1 MVSYDDDKITLK
13 LPRGWES
20 LQHSRP
26 DLLRFRESS
35 GRRMLSVSVMAI
47 DKQEVISPGLHKAV
61 QGIYADRVEAERC
74 DLAAGD
80 PLIADGIQI
89 TKDTALGLF
98 SGVRKASG
106 RIFTGYVIARGASV
120 VILYLESI
128 TSDQRAHLQLCNEIF
143 KGLTIKPAA

>member
-1 MVSYDDDKITLK
+1 
-13 LPRGWES
+13 
-20 LQHSRP
+20 
-26 DLLRFRESS
+26 
-35 GRRMLSVSVMAI
+35 MLSVSVMAI
-47 DKQEVISPGLHKAV
+47 DKQQVTSLGLHKAV
-61 QGIYADRVEAERC
+61 QGIYADRVEAERSE
-74 DLAAGD
+74 LAAGD
-80 PLIADGIQI
+80 PLIADGVQI

-106 RIFTGYVIARGASV
+106 RIFTGYVIAKGASV

>member
-1 MVSYDDDKITLK
+1 
-13 LPRGWES
+13 
-20 LQHSRP
+20 
-26 DLLRFRESS
+26 
-35 GRRMLSVSVMAI
+35 MLSVSVMAI

-61 QGIYADRVEAERC
+61 QRIYADRVEAERGE
-74 DLAAGD
+74 LAAGD
-80 PLIADGIQI
+80 PLIADGVQI

-143 KGLTIKPAA
+143 KGLTIKPVA

>member
-1 MVSYDDDKITLK
+1 
-13 LPRGWES
+13 
-20 LQHSRP
+20 
-26 DLLRFRESS
+26 
-35 GRRMLSVSVMAI
+35 MLSVSVMAI
-47 DKQEVISPGLHKAV
+47 DKQQVISLGLHKAV
-61 QGIYADRVEAERC
+61 QGIYADRVEAERSE
-74 DLAAGD
+74 LAAGD
-80 PLIADGIQI
+80 PLIADGVQI

-106 RIFTGYVIARGASV
+106 RIFTGYVIAKGASV